1 MDGLQKIK
9 CDMNEINEKTK
20 VGLTFGQIITVIG
33 VVAGF
38 VIGYA
43 NITTRIVALEE
54 KINRYD
60 NTTEFLI
67 NSQNQIK
74 ESLIR
79 IEGKLDLKQDR
90 FQ

>member
-1 MDGLQKIK
+1 
-9 CDMNEINEKTK
+9 MNEINEKTK

>member
-20 VGLTFGQIITVIG
+20 VGLTFGQIITVIAMIFTFG
-33 VVAGF
+33 
-38 VIGYA
+38 IGYA
-43 NITTRIVALEE
+43 NLTTRIVALED
-54 KINRYD
+54 KVNKYD
-60 NTTEFLI
+60 NTTEVLI
-67 NSQNQIK
+67 NSQSQIK